1 MADKKKDKKG
11 GWSEDAQMG
20 GNPFAALAGLA
31 PALPVASE
39 EPAAPGAAPAAP
51 GAAPA
56 ADKAP
61 KEALVRVE
69 RKGRGGKTVTLVERL
84 GLDAAGL
91 ESWCK
96 QLKGKLGAGGAVE
109 GEALVIQGDQRDRVE
124 EALRQLGVGKV
135 RRG

>member
-39 EPAAPGAAPAAP
+39 EPAAP